1 MNLPSSITPDGKRAF
16 FYKTDPKT
24 LEDIWMVALEGD
36 LKPAVVLQTPSSESN
51 ARISDGMFL
60 AYHSDES
67 GRVEVYVR
75 SFPGPGGK

>member
-1 MNLPSSITPDGKRAF
+1 
-16 FYKTDPKT
+16 
-24 LEDIWMVALEGD
+24 MVALEGD